1 MKKRKVVALIMTLM
15 MVLSIFGGSTS
26 AVFAEG
32 GDSSDSAGFL
42 KTVSITSA
50 SSAGSDAY
58 KLEPEFSP
66 DVHEYD
72 IIMTDS
78 KVSTYV
84 WATLADSASDGKI
97 TAKWNYYT
105 NNRAMS
111 STITSGKTTG
121 TSISNLQQIAG
132 PSGKTLTLEVTKGSE
147 TQVYKFT
154 TKLQRSLSGLTVK
167 AGGSKLIMSPAF
179 DRNTKE
185 YTVKTGKNNDSVT
198 VSTSLYSGYSAT
210 VDGKAVSGESTEVSL
225 GDSDSKVIPVKVSYG
240 SDDNSTEGEYQVT
253 VNRVDAVKA
262 TLKTD
267 PADAIVRLE
276 DSEGERVKAA
286 ADGTYSL
293 MPGDKYTY
301 TVTKTGYVGQSDEL
315 CIDKDTVK
323 EIKLEKAAE
332 NSKIDK
338 NIKAEWKNF
347 RNSDVNMGITSA
359 RTPTSAKS
367 TNLRWAKKY
376 GSGWAAA
383 PCIQIIVKG
392 KVMTIVGSKIY
403 QLDPKTGEV
412 EKEGQLVAATNW
424 GYTPMTYADG
434 MIFCPLANGT
444 IQAVNAD
451 TLESV
456 WVYKDPLGGQSLSP
470 ITYSDGYIYTG
481 FWNSETKD
489 ANYVCLSV
497 TDEDTEKTDES
508 KLATWRFTHTGGF
521 YWAGSVA
528 IGDSLVFGT
537 DDGENGYQGS
547 SKLYSVNKYTGE
559 VISDCDL
566 VGDQRSTIAYDKE
579 SGRVYGTTKAGHLFS
594 AAINEKTGKLS
605 DLKDEDYKA
614 QSTSTPVV
622 YKGKVY
628 FATGSG
634 ISTTGSSG
642 NLVVAEAD
650 TLKMDYAIG
659 LKGYPQSSLLM
670 STAYEESTGYIYLY
684 STYNMTP
691 GGVSMIKTKPD
702 NTKAE
707 GAELTEIYDADGYS
721 QYCITSLI
729 CDEEGTIYYKNDSCN
744 IFALENNEAY
754 IDSMDITGGAAKLN
768 KDFVPGTT
776 KYEAVVDAGTKSV
789 DIKIKTA
796 EGATVT
802 VNDEKMDS
810 DTAKIDLSEGK
821 AEAVF
826 KVTNGSSSR
835 TYTVNIREKSDD
847 ATLGT
852 LQVNESNAYSSFKTL
867 DPAFTP
873 DKTVYTMYNA
883 GSSRSFENLW
893 PEVNDS
899 NASLKVYAVYGIDDE
914 DVDDSETGEIE
925 ETAKT
930 GTHDRYAIYF
940 GSGMDTTAVRVEVTA
955 EDGKTVKDYYVTFT
969 KQKDATALLPVIK
982 AVGSDRIDRIASD
995 ADYDQAELDQVN
1007 IIVKDAKRQLKSA
1020 EDADDVDTIVARA
1033 KQDISRIETKA
1044 DKEKAEQDKA
1054 DRDKEKAD
1062 LEKENADQ
1070 KAEIDKLKEQQE
1082 KDKAEREAE
1091 KALQASKKA
1100 AVKEL
1105 KAEVSDL
1112 SEYRL
1117 GEQVKV
1123 MALMMKGQAL
1133 IEDAEDEAA
1142 VKAALETAKAE
1153 LTEIKTDAELTT
1165 EELQAVATTV
1175 SVKAA
1180 DYKTAKI
1187 TWKAVDNADKYQV
1200 YRSTSKNS
1208 GYSRI
1213 ATVSGKSLTD
1223 AKLKTGKTYY
1233 YKVRGYA
1240 KIKDTDVY
1248 SRYSSVKSV
1257 KTSLGKVSSI
1267 KLETGKAKVT
1277 ASWSKVNGAS
1287 GYKIYRSTK
1296 KSSGFKCVKT
1306 VKSGSTVKYV
1316 NKNLKKGQNYYYKV
1330 RAYRTVDGKKVYG
1343 AYSSVKKVRVY
1354 TTYNY

>member
-1 MKKRKVVALIMTLM
+1 MKKRKGVALIMTLM
-15 MVLSIFGGSTS
+15 MVLSLFGGSTS

-32 GDSSDSAGFL
+32 GDSGDTAGFL
-42 KTVSITSA
+42 KSASITSTMSNA
-50 SSAGSDAY
+50 SDAY

-66 DVHEYD
+66 DVHDYD

-78 KVSTYV
+78 KVSAYV
-84 WATLADSASDGKI
+84 WATLADSASEGKI
-97 TAKWNYYT
+97 TAKWNMYN
-105 NNRAMS
+105 NNRERTS
-111 STITSGKTTG
+111 GITSGKTSG
-121 TSISNLQQIAG
+121 TYLTNLQQLAG
-132 PSGKTLTLEVTKGSE
+132 PSGKTLTLEVTKGAE

-198 VSTSLYSGYSAT
+198 VNTSLYSGYSAT
-210 VDGKAVSGESTEVSL
+210 VDGKDASSDPVEVSL
-225 GDSDSKVIPVKVSYG
+225 GDSDSKVIPIKVSYG
-240 SDDNSTEGEYQVT
+240 SDDNSTAGEYQVT

-315 CIDKDTVK
+315 SIDKDTVK

-347 RNSDVNMGITSA
+347 RNSDVNMGITNA
-359 RTPTSAKS
+359 RTPTSVKS

-376 GSGWAAA
+376 GTGWAAA

-403 QLDPKTGEV
+403 QIDPETGEV

-481 FWNSETKD
+481 FWNKEDAD

-528 IGDSLVFGT
+528 IGDTLVFGT
-537 DDGENGYQGS
+537 DDGTSSYNQA

-594 AAINEKTGKLS
+594 AAIDEKTGKLS

-634 ISTTGSSG
+634 ISTSGSNG

-650 TLKMDYAIG
+650 TLKMDYVIG

-691 GGVSMIKTKPD
+691 GGVSMVKTKPD

-744 IFALENNEAY
+744 IFALENNDAY

-768 KDFVPGTT
+768 KDFVSGTT

-789 DIKIKTA
+789 DIKIKAA

-810 DTAKIDLSEGK
+810 DTAKIDLTDGK

-826 KVTNGSSSR
+826 KVTNGNSSR
-835 TYTVNIREKSDD
+835 TYTVSIREKSDD

-867 DPAFTP
+867 DPEFTP

-883 GSSRSFENLW
+883 DSSRSFENLW
-893 PEVNDS
+893 PDANDS
-899 NASLKVYAVYGIDDE
+899 NASVKVYSVYGIDDE
-914 DVDDSETGEIE
+914 DVDDSETGEIDV
-925 ETAKT
+925 TASNS
-930 GTHDRYAIYF
+930 GHDRYAIYF

-969 KQKDATALLPVIK
+969 KQKDDTALLPVIK
-982 AVGSDRIDRIASD
+982 AVGSDRIDRIVSD

-1007 IIVKDAKRQLKSA
+1007 VIVRDAKRQLKSA

-1044 DKEKAEQDKA
+1044 DKEKAEQ
-1054 DRDKEKAD
+1054 ENAD

-1070 KAEIDKLKEQQE
+1070 KAELDKLKEQQE

-1123 MALMMKGQAL
+1123 LALMMKGQAL

-1142 VKAALETAKAE
+1142 VKAALETVKAE
-1153 LTEIKTDAELTT
+1153 LAEIKTDAELTT
-1165 EELQAVATTV
+1165 EELQAAKTTV

-1187 TWKAVDNADKYQV
+1187 TWKEVDNADKYQV

-1213 ATVSGKSLTD
+1213 ATVSGKSL
-1223 AKLKTGKTYY
+1223 KNVNLKTGKTYY
-1233 YKVRGYA
+1233 YKVRAYA
-1240 KIKDTDVY
+1240 KINDTDVY
-1248 SRYSSVKSV
+1248 SKYSAVKSV
-1257 KTSLGKVSSI
+1257 KMSLGKVSSL

-1277 ASWSKVNGAS
+1277 VKWSKVKGAS

-1306 VKSGSTVKYV
+1306 LKSGSTVKYV
-1316 NKNLKKGQNYYYKV
+1316 NKNLKKGQDYYYKV
-1330 RAYRTVDGKKVYG
+1330 KAYRTVDGKKVYG

>member
-1 MKKRKVVALIMTLM
+1 MKKRKGVALIMTLM

-32 GDSSDSAGFL
+32 GDSGDTAGFL
-42 KTVSITSA
+42 KSASITSTMSNA
-50 SSAGSDAY
+50 SDAY

-66 DVHEYD
+66 DVHDYD

-78 KVSTYV
+78 KVSAYV

-97 TAKWNYYT
+97 TAKWNMYN
-105 NNRAMS
+105 NNRERTS
-111 STITSGKTTG
+111 GITSGKTSG
-121 TSISNLQQIAG
+121 TYLTNLQQMAG

-198 VSTSLYSGYSAT
+198 VSTSLYSDYSAT
-210 VDGKAVSGESTEVSL
+210 VDGKAAGSDPVEVSL
-225 GDSDSKVIPVKVSYG
+225 GDSDSKAIPIKVSYG
-240 SDDNSTEGEYQVT
+240 SDDNSTAGEYQVT

-276 DSEGERVKAA
+276 DSEGERIKAA

-347 RNSDVNMGITSA
+347 RNSDVNMGITNA
-359 RTPTSAKS
+359 RTPTSVKS

-376 GSGWAAA
+376 GTGWAAA

-434 MIFCPLANGT
+434 MIFCPLTNGT

-528 IGDSLVFGT
+528 IGNTLVFGT
-537 DDGENGYQGS
+537 DDGTSSYNQA

-559 VISDCDL
+559 VISACDL
-566 VGDQRSTIAYDKE
+566 TGDQRSTIAYDKE

-594 AAINEKTGKLS
+594 AAIDTKTGKLS

-691 GGVSMIKTKPD
+691 GGVSMVKTKPD

-744 IFALENNEAY
+744 IFALENNDAY
-754 IDSMDITGGAAKLN
+754 IDSMDITGGAVKLN

-789 DIKIKTA
+789 DIKIKAA

-802 VNDEKMDS
+802 VNDEKMNS
-810 DTAKIDLSEGK
+810 DTAKIDLTDGK

-826 KVTNGSSSR
+826 KVTNGNSSR
-835 TYTVNIREKSDD
+835 TYTVSIREKSDD

-867 DPAFTP
+867 DPEFTP

-883 GSSRSFENLW
+883 DSSRSFENLW
-893 PEVNDS
+893 PDANDS
-899 NASLKVYAVYGIDDE
+899 NASVKVYSVYGIDDE
-914 DVDDSETGEIE
+914 DVDDSETGEIDV
-925 ETAKT
+925 TASNS
-930 GTHDRYAIYF
+930 GHDRYAIYF

-969 KQKDATALLPVIK
+969 KQKDDTALLPVIK

-1007 IIVKDAKRQLKSA
+1007 VIVKDAKRQLKSA

-1044 DKEKAEQDKA
+1044 DKEKAEQ
-1054 DRDKEKAD
+1054 EKAD

-1070 KAEIDKLKEQQE
+1070 KAELDKLKEQLE

-1142 VKAALETAKAE
+1142 VKAALETVKAE
-1153 LTEIKTDAELTT
+1153 LAEIKTDAELTT
-1165 EELQAVATTV
+1165 EELQASKTTV

-1213 ATVSGKSLTD
+1213 ATVSGKSL
-1223 AKLKTGKTYY
+1223 KNVNLKTGKTYY
-1233 YKVRGYA
+1233 YKVRAYA
-1240 KIKDTDVY
+1240 KINDTDVY
-1248 SRYSSVKSV
+1248 SKYSAVKSV
-1257 KTSLGKVSSI
+1257 KMSLGKVSSL
-1267 KLETGKAKVT
+1267 KLETDKAKVT
-1277 ASWSKVNGAS
+1277 VKWSKVKGAS

-1306 VKSGSTVKYV
+1306 LKSGSTVKYV

-1330 RAYRTVDGKKVYG
+1330 KAYRAVDGKTVYG

>member
-1 MKKRKVVALIMTLM
+1 MKKRKGVALIMTLM
-15 MVLSIFGGSTS
+15 MVLSLFGGSTS

-32 GDSSDSAGFL
+32 GDSGDTAGFL
-42 KTVSITSA
+42 KSASITSTMSNA
-50 SSAGSDAY
+50 SDAY

-66 DVHEYD
+66 DVHDYD

-78 KVSTYV
+78 KVSAYV

-97 TAKWNYYT
+97 TAKWNMYN
-105 NNRAMS
+105 NNRERTS
-111 STITSGKTTG
+111 GITSGKTSG
-121 TSISNLQQIAG
+121 TYLTNLQQLAG
-132 PSGKTLTLEVTKGSE
+132 PSGKTLTLEVTKGAE

-198 VSTSLYSGYSAT
+198 VNTSLYSGYSAT
-210 VDGKAVSGESTEVSL
+210 VDGKDASSDPVEVSL
-225 GDSDSKVIPVKVSYG
+225 GDSDSKVIPIKVSYG
-240 SDDNSTEGEYQVT
+240 SDDNSTAGEYQVT

-315 CIDKDTVK
+315 SIDKDTVK

-347 RNSDVNMGITSA
+347 RNSDVNMGITNA
-359 RTPTSAKS
+359 RTPTSVKS

-376 GSGWAAA
+376 GTGWAAA

-481 FWNSETKD
+481 FWNKEDAD

-497 TDEDTEKTDES
+497 TDEDPSKTDES
-508 KLATWRFTHTGGF
+508 KLATWRFTHKGGF

-537 DDGENGYQGS
+537 DDGTTGYQGA
-547 SKLYSVNKYTGE
+547 SKLYSVNKYTGK

-579 SGRVYGTTKAGHLFS
+579 SGRVYGTTKGGHLFS
-594 AAINEKTGKLS
+594 AAIDEKTGKLS
-605 DLKDEDYKA
+605 GLKDEDYKA

-622 YKGKVY
+622 YKEKVY

-650 TLKMDYAIG
+650 TLKMDYAVG

-691 GGVSMIKTKPD
+691 GGVSMVKTKPD

-744 IFALENNEAY
+744 IFALENNDAY

-789 DIKIKTA
+789 DIKIKAA

-810 DTAKIDLSEGK
+810 DTAKIDLTDGK

-826 KVTNGSSSR
+826 KVTNGNSSR
-835 TYTVNIREKSDD
+835 TYTVSIREKSDD

-867 DPAFTP
+867 DPEFTP

-883 GSSRSFENLW
+883 DSSRSFENLW
-893 PEVNDS
+893 PDANDS
-899 NASLKVYAVYGIDDE
+899 NASVKVYSVYGIDDE
-914 DVDDSETGEIE
+914 DVDDSETGEIDV
-925 ETAKT
+925 TASNS
-930 GTHDRYAIYF
+930 GHDRYAIYF

-969 KQKDATALLPVIK
+969 KQKDDTALLPVIK

-995 ADYDQAELDQVN
+995 ADYDQEELDQVN
-1007 IIVKDAKRQLKSA
+1007 VIVRDAKRQLKSA

-1033 KQDISRIETKA
+1033 KQDIGRIETKA
-1044 DKEKAEQDKA
+1044 DKEKAEQ
-1054 DRDKEKAD
+1054 EKAD

-1070 KAEIDKLKEQQE
+1070 KAELDKLKEQQE

-1153 LTEIKTDAELTT
+1153 LAEIKTDAELTT
-1165 EELQAVATTV
+1165 EELQAAKTTV

-1208 GYSRI
+1208 GYKKISTT
-1213 ATVSGKSLTD
+1213 AKVSLTD

-1248 SRYSSVKSV
+1248 SKYSAVKSV
-1257 KTSLGKVSSI
+1257 KMSLGKVSSL
-1267 KLETGKAKVT
+1267 KLETGKARVT

-1296 KSSGFKCVKT
+1296 KSGGFKCVKT
-1306 VKSGSTVKYV
+1306 VKKGSTVKYV

-1330 RAYRTVDGKKVYG
+1330 KAYRTVDGKKVYG

>member
-1 MKKRKVVALIMTLM
+1 MRKRKVVALIMTLM

-32 GDSSDSAGFL
+32 GDNSDTAGFL
-42 KTVSITSA
+42 KSASITSTMSNA
-50 SSAGSDAY
+50 SDAY

-66 DVHEYD
+66 DVHDYD

-78 KVSTYV
+78 KVSAYV

-105 NNRAMS
+105 NNSAMS

-121 TSISNLQQIAG
+121 TYISNLQQTAG

-198 VSTSLYSGYSAT
+198 VSTSLYSDYSAT
-210 VDGKAVSGESTEVSL
+210 VDGKAAGSDPVEVSL

-240 SDDNSTEGEYQVT
+240 SDDNSTAGEYQVT
-253 VNRVDAVKA
+253 VNRVDAVKV

-276 DSEGERVKAA
+276 DSEGERIKAA

-347 RNSDVNMGITSA
+347 RNSDVNMGITNA
-359 RTPTSAKS
+359 RTPTSVKS

-376 GSGWAAA
+376 GTGWAAA

-481 FWNSETKD
+481 FWNKEDAD

-528 IGDSLVFGT
+528 IGDTLVFGT
-537 DDGENGYQGS
+537 DDGTSSYNQA

-566 VGDQRSTIAYDKE
+566 TGDQRSTIAYDKE

-594 AAINEKTGKLS
+594 AAIDEKTGKLS

-634 ISTTGSSG
+634 ISTSGSNG

-650 TLKMDYAIG
+650 TLKMDYVIG

-691 GGVSMIKTKPD
+691 GGVSMVKTKPD
-702 NTKAE
+702 NTEAE

-744 IFALENNEAY
+744 IFALENNDAY

-789 DIKIKTA
+789 DIKIKAA

-810 DTAKIDLSEGK
+810 DTAKIDLTDGK

-826 KVTNGSSSR
+826 KVTNGNSSR
-835 TYTVNIREKSDD
+835 TYTVSIREKSDD

-867 DPAFTP
+867 DPEFTP

-883 GSSRSFENLW
+883 DSSRSFENLW
-893 PEVNDS
+893 PDANDS
-899 NASLKVYAVYGIDDE
+899 NASVKVYSVYGIDDE
-914 DVDDSETGEIE
+914 DVDDSETGEIDV
-925 ETAKT
+925 TASNS
-930 GTHDRYAIYF
+930 GHDRYAIYF

-969 KQKDATALLPVIK
+969 KQKDDTALLPVIK

-1007 IIVKDAKRQLKSA
+1007 VIVKDAKRQLKSA

-1044 DKEKAEQDKA
+1044 DKEKAEQ
-1054 DRDKEKAD
+1054 EKAD

-1070 KAEIDKLKEQQE
+1070 KAELDKLKEQLE

-1123 MALMMKGQAL
+1123 LALMMKGQAL

-1142 VKAALETAKAE
+1142 VKAALETVKAE
-1153 LTEIKTDAELTT
+1153 LAEIKTDAELAT
-1165 EELQAVATTV
+1165 EELQAAKTTV

-1213 ATVSGKSLTD
+1213 ATVSGKSL
-1223 AKLKTGKTYY
+1223 KNVNLKTGKTYY
-1233 YKVRGYA
+1233 YKVRAYA
-1240 KIKDTDVY
+1240 KINDTDVCSKY
-1248 SRYSSVKSV
+1248 SAVKSV
-1257 KTSLGKVSSI
+1257 KMSLGKVSSL

-1277 ASWSKVNGAS
+1277 VKWSKVKGAS

-1306 VKSGSTVKYV
+1306 LKSGSTVKYV
-1316 NKNLKKGQNYYYKV
+1316 NKNLKKGQDYYYKV
-1330 RAYRTVDGKKVYG
+1330 KAYRTVDGKKVYG

>member
-15 MVLSIFGGSTS
+15 MVVSIFGGSTS

-32 GDSSDSAGFL
+32 GDGSDTAGFL
-42 KTVSITSA
+42 KAASITSTMNNA
-50 SSAGSDAY
+50 SDAY

-66 DVHEYD
+66 DVHDYD
-72 IIMTDS
+72 VIMTDS

-97 TAKWNYYT
+97 TAKWNMYN
-105 NNRAMS
+105 NNRERTS
-111 STITSGKTTG
+111 GITSGKTSG
-121 TSISNLQQIAG
+121 TYLTNLQQLAG
-132 PSGKTLTLEVTKGSE
+132 PSGKTLTLEVTKGAE

-167 AGGSKLIMSPAF
+167 ANGSKLIMSPAF

-185 YTVKTGKNNDSVT
+185 YTMKTGKNTDSVT
-198 VSTSLYSGYSAT
+198 VNTSLYSGYNAT
-210 VDGKAVSGESTEVSL
+210 VDGKAVSGDSTEVSL

-240 SDDNSTEGEYQVT
+240 SDDNSTAGEYQVT

-262 TLKTD
+262 TLKTE
-267 PADAIVRLE
+267 PADSIVRLE
-276 DSEGERVKAA
+276 DADGEKVKAA
-286 ADGTYSL
+286 VDGTYSL

-301 TVTKTGYVGQSDEL
+301 TVTKTGYVGQSGEL
-315 CIDKDTVK
+315 SIDKDTVK

-347 RNSDVNMGITSA
+347 RNSDVNMGITNA
-359 RTPTSAKS
+359 KTPISAKS

-376 GSGWAAA
+376 GTGWAAA

-481 FWNSETKD
+481 FWNKEDAD

-497 TDEDTEKTDES
+497 TDEDPSKTDES
-508 KLATWRFTHTGGF
+508 KLATWRFTHKGGF

-528 IGDSLVFGT
+528 IGDTLVFGT
-537 DDGENGYQGS
+537 DDGTSSYNQA

-566 VGDQRSTIAYDKE
+566 TGDQRSTIAYDRE

-594 AAINEKTGKLS
+594 AAIDTKTGKLS

-634 ISTTGSSG
+634 ISTSGSNG

-650 TLKMDYAIG
+650 TLKMDYVIG
-659 LKGYPQSSLLM
+659 LRGYPQSSLLM

-691 GGVSMIKTKPD
+691 GGVSMVKTKPD

-744 IFALENNEAY
+744 IFALENNDAY

-789 DIKIKTA
+789 DIKIKAA

-810 DTAKIDLSEGK
+810 DTAKIDLTDGK

-835 TYTVNIREKSDD
+835 TYTVSIREKSDD

-867 DPAFTP
+867 DPEFTP

-883 GSSRSFENLW
+883 DSSRSFENLW
-893 PEVNDS
+893 PDANDS
-899 NASLKVYAVYGIDDE
+899 NASVKVYSVYGIDDE
-914 DVDDSETGEIE
+914 DVDDSETGEIDV
-925 ETAKT
+925 TASNS
-930 GTHDRYAIYF
+930 GHDRYAIYF

-969 KQKDATALLPVIK
+969 KQKDDTALLPVIK

-1007 IIVKDAKRQLKSA
+1007 VIVKDAKRQLKSA

-1033 KQDISRIETKA
+1033 KQDIGRIETKA
-1044 DKEKAEQDKA
+1044 DKEKAEQ
-1054 DRDKEKAD
+1054 EKAD

-1070 KAEIDKLKEQQE
+1070 KAELDKLKEQQE

-1153 LTEIKTDAELTT
+1153 LAEIKTDAELTT
-1165 EELQAVATTV
+1165 EELQAAKTTV

-1208 GYSRI
+1208 GYKKISTT
-1213 ATVSGKSLTD
+1213 AKVSLTD

-1233 YKVRGYA
+1233 YKVRAYA
-1240 KIKDTDVY
+1240 KINDTDVY
-1248 SRYSSVKSV
+1248 SKYSAVKSV
-1257 KTSLGKVSSI
+1257 KMSLGKVSSL

-1277 ASWSKVNGAS
+1277 VKWSKVKGAS

-1306 VKSGSTVKYV
+1306 LKSGSTVKYV
-1316 NKNLKKGQNYYYKV
+1316 NKNLKKGQDYYYKV
-1330 RAYRTVDGKKVYG
+1330 KAYRTVDGKKVYG

>member
-1 MKKRKVVALIMTLM
+1 MKKRKGVALIMTLM

-32 GDSSDSAGFL
+32 GDSGDTAGFL
-42 KTVSITSA
+42 KSASITSTMSNA
-50 SSAGSDAY
+50 SDAY

-66 DVHEYD
+66 DVHDYD

-78 KVSTYV
+78 KVSAYV

-97 TAKWNYYT
+97 TAKWNMYN
-105 NNRAMS
+105 NNRERTS
-111 STITSGKTTG
+111 GITSGKTSG
-121 TSISNLQQIAG
+121 TYLTNLQQMAG

-198 VSTSLYSGYSAT
+198 VSTSLYSDYSAT
-210 VDGKAVSGESTEVSL
+210 VDGKAAGSDPVEVSL
-225 GDSDSKVIPVKVSYG
+225 GDSDSKAIPIKVSYG
-240 SDDNSTEGEYQVT
+240 SDDNSTAGEYQVT

-276 DSEGERVKAA
+276 DSEGERIKAA

-347 RNSDVNMGITSA
+347 RNSDVNMGITNA
-359 RTPTSAKS
+359 KTPTSVKS

-376 GSGWAAA
+376 GTGWAAA

-528 IGDSLVFGT
+528 IGDTLVFGT
-537 DDGENGYQGS
+537 DDGTSSYNQA

-594 AAINEKTGKLS
+594 AAIDTKTGKLS

-634 ISTTGSSG
+634 ISTSGSNG

-650 TLKMDYAIG
+650 TLKMDYVIG

-691 GGVSMIKTKPD
+691 GGVSMVKTKPD

-744 IFALENNEAY
+744 IFALENNDAY
-754 IDSMDITGGAAKLN
+754 IDSMDITGGAVKLN

-789 DIKIKTA
+789 DIKIKAA

-810 DTAKIDLSEGK
+810 DTAKIDLTDGK

-826 KVTNGSSSR
+826 KVTNGNSSR
-835 TYTVNIREKSDD
+835 TYTVSIREKSDD

-867 DPAFTP
+867 DPEFTP

-883 GSSRSFENLW
+883 DSSRSFENLW
-893 PEVNDS
+893 PDANDS
-899 NASLKVYAVYGIDDE
+899 NASVKVYSVYGIDDE
-914 DVDDSETGEIE
+914 DVDDSETGEIDV
-925 ETAKT
+925 TASNS
-930 GTHDRYAIYF
+930 GHDRYAIYF

-969 KQKDATALLPVIK
+969 KQKDDTALLPVIK

-1007 IIVKDAKRQLKSA
+1007 VIVKDAKRQLKSA

-1044 DKEKAEQDKA
+1044 DKEKAEQ
-1054 DRDKEKAD
+1054 EKAD

-1070 KAEIDKLKEQQE
+1070 KAELDKLKEQLE

-1142 VKAALETAKAE
+1142 VKAALETVKAE
-1153 LTEIKTDAELTT
+1153 LAEIKTDAELTT
-1165 EELQAVATTV
+1165 EELQAAKTTV

-1213 ATVSGKSLTD
+1213 ATVSGKSL
-1223 AKLKTGKTYY
+1223 KNVNLKTGKTYY
-1233 YKVRGYA
+1233 YKVRAYA
-1240 KIKDTDVY
+1240 KINDTDVY
-1248 SRYSSVKSV
+1248 SKYSAVKSV
-1257 KTSLGKVSSI
+1257 KMSLGKVSSL

-1277 ASWSKVNGAS
+1277 VKWSKVKGAS

-1306 VKSGSTVKYV
+1306 LKSGSTVKYV
-1316 NKNLKKGQNYYYKV
+1316 NKNLKKGRNYYYKV
-1330 RAYRTVDGKKVYG
+1330 KAYRAVDGKNVYG

>member
-1 MKKRKVVALIMTLM
+1 MRKRKVVAMIMTLM

-32 GDSSDSAGFL
+32 GDSSDTAGFL
-42 KTVSITSA
+42 KAASITSTMNNA
-50 SSAGSDAY
+50 TDAY

-66 DVHEYD
+66 DVHDYD
-72 IIMTDS
+72 VIMTDS
-78 KVSTYV
+78 KVSTYI

-97 TAKWNYYT
+97 TAKWNMYN
-105 NNRAMS
+105 NNRERTS
-111 STITSGKTTG
+111 GITSGKTSG
-121 TSISNLQQIAG
+121 TYLTNLQQMAG

-198 VSTSLYSGYSAT
+198 VSTSLYSDYSAT
-210 VDGKAVSGESTEVSL
+210 VDGKAAGSDPVEVSL
-225 GDSDSKVIPVKVSYG
+225 GDSDSKAIPIKVSYG
-240 SDDNSTEGEYQVT
+240 SDDNSTAGEYQVT

-276 DSEGERVKAA
+276 DSEGERIKAA

-347 RNSDVNMGITSA
+347 RNSDVNMGITNA
-359 RTPTSAKS
+359 KTPTSVKS

-376 GSGWAAA
+376 GTGWAAA

-481 FWNSETKD
+481 FWNKEDAD

-497 TDEDTEKTDES
+497 TDEDPSKTDES
-508 KLATWRFTHTGGF
+508 KLATWRFTHKGGF

-528 IGDSLVFGT
+528 IGDTLVFGT
-537 DDGENGYQGS
+537 DDGTSSYNQA

-594 AAINEKTGKLS
+594 AAIDTKTGKLS

-634 ISTTGSSG
+634 ISTSGSNG

-650 TLKMDYAIG
+650 TLKMDYVIG

-691 GGVSMIKTKPD
+691 GGVSMVKTKPD

-744 IFALENNEAY
+744 IFALENNDAY
-754 IDSMDITGGAAKLN
+754 IDSMDITGGAVKLN

-789 DIKIKTA
+789 DIKIKAA

-810 DTAKIDLSEGK
+810 DTAKIDLTDGK

-826 KVTNGSSSR
+826 KVTNGNSSR
-835 TYTVNIREKSDD
+835 TYTVSIREKSDD

-867 DPAFTP
+867 DPEFTP

-883 GSSRSFENLW
+883 DSSRSFENLW
-893 PEVNDS
+893 PDANDS
-899 NASLKVYAVYGIDDE
+899 NASVKVYSVYGIDDE
-914 DVDDSETGEIE
+914 DVDDSETGEIDV
-925 ETAKT
+925 TASNS
-930 GTHDRYAIYF
+930 GHDRYAIYF

-969 KQKDATALLPVIK
+969 KQKDATAVLPAIK

-995 ADYDQAELDQVN
+995 ADYDQEELDQVN
-1007 IIVKDAKRQLKSA
+1007 VIVRDAKRQLKSA
-1020 EDADDVDTIVARA
+1020 EDAADVDTIVARA

-1044 DKEKAEQDKA
+1044 DKEKAEQ
-1054 DRDKEKAD
+1054 EKAD

-1070 KAEIDKLKEQQE
+1070 KAELDKLKEQLE

-1153 LTEIKTDAELTT
+1153 LAEIKTDAELTT
-1165 EELQAVATTV
+1165 AELKAASTTA

-1248 SRYSSVKSV
+1248 SKYSAVKSV
-1257 KTSLGKVSSI
+1257 KTSLGKVSSL
-1267 KLETGKAKVT
+1267 KLETGKAKATVK
-1277 ASWSKVNGAS
+1277 WSKVKGAS

-1306 VKSGSTVKYV
+1306 VKSGTTVKYV
-1316 NKNLKKGQNYYYKV
+1316 NKNLKKGQDYYYKV
-1330 RAYRTVDGKKVYG
+1330 RAYRTVDGKNVYG

-1354 TTYNY
+1354 TIYNY

>member
-1 MKKRKVVALIMTLM
+1 MKKRKGVALIMTLM
-15 MVLSIFGGSTS
+15 MVLSLFGGSTS

-32 GDSSDSAGFL
+32 GDSGDTAGFL
-42 KTVSITSA
+42 KSASITSTMSNA
-50 SSAGSDAY
+50 SDAY

-66 DVHEYD
+66 DVHDYD

-78 KVSTYV
+78 KVSAYV
-84 WATLADSASDGKI
+84 WATLADSASEGKI
-97 TAKWNYYT
+97 TAKWNMYN
-105 NNRAMS
+105 NNRERTS
-111 STITSGKTTG
+111 GITSGKTSG
-121 TSISNLQQIAG
+121 TYLTNLQQLAG
-132 PSGKTLTLEVTKGSE
+132 PSGKTLTLEVTKGAE

-198 VSTSLYSGYSAT
+198 VNTSLYSGYSAT
-210 VDGKAVSGESTEVSL
+210 VDGKDASSDPVEVSL
-225 GDSDSKVIPVKVSYG
+225 GDSDSKVIPIKVSYG
-240 SDDNSTEGEYQVT
+240 SDDNSTAGEYQVT

-315 CIDKDTVK
+315 SIDKDTVK

-347 RNSDVNMGITSA
+347 RNSDVNMGITNA
-359 RTPTSAKS
+359 RTPTSVKS

-376 GSGWAAA
+376 GTGWAAA

-403 QLDPKTGEV
+403 QIDPETGEV

-481 FWNSETKD
+481 FWNKEDAD

-528 IGDSLVFGT
+528 IGDTLVFGT
-537 DDGENGYQGS
+537 DDGTSSYNQA

-594 AAINEKTGKLS
+594 AAIDEKTGKLS

-634 ISTTGSSG
+634 ISTSGSNG

-650 TLKMDYAIG
+650 TLKMDYVIG

-691 GGVSMIKTKPD
+691 GGVSMVKTKPD

-744 IFALENNEAY
+744 IFALENNDAY

-768 KDFVPGTT
+768 KDFVSGTT

-789 DIKIKTA
+789 DIKIKAA

-810 DTAKIDLSEGK
+810 DTAKIDLTDGK

-826 KVTNGSSSR
+826 KVTNGNSSR
-835 TYTVNIREKSDD
+835 TYTVSIREKSDD

-867 DPAFTP
+867 DPEFTP

-883 GSSRSFENLW
+883 DSSRSFENLW
-893 PEVNDS
+893 PDANDS
-899 NASLKVYAVYGIDDE
+899 NASVKVYSVYGIDDE
-914 DVDDSETGEIE
+914 DVDDSETGEIDV
-925 ETAKT
+925 TASNS
-930 GTHDRYAIYF
+930 GHDRYAIYF

-969 KQKDATALLPVIK
+969 KQKDDTALLPVIK
-982 AVGSDRIDRIASD
+982 AVGSDRIDRIVSD

-1007 IIVKDAKRQLKSA
+1007 VIVKDAKRQLKSA

-1044 DKEKAEQDKA
+1044 DKEKAEQ
-1054 DRDKEKAD
+1054 ENAD

-1070 KAEIDKLKEQQE
+1070 KAELDKLKEQQE

-1123 MALMMKGQAL
+1123 LALMMKGQAL

-1142 VKAALETAKAE
+1142 VKAALETVKAE
-1153 LTEIKTDAELTT
+1153 LAEIKTDAELTT
-1165 EELQAVATTV
+1165 EELQAAKTTV

-1187 TWKAVDNADKYQV
+1187 TWKEVDNADKYQV

-1213 ATVSGKSLTD
+1213 ATVSGKSL
-1223 AKLKTGKTYY
+1223 KNVNLKTGKTYY
-1233 YKVRGYA
+1233 YKVRAYA
-1240 KIKDTDVY
+1240 KINDTDVY
-1248 SRYSSVKSV
+1248 SKYSAVKSV
-1257 KTSLGKVSSI
+1257 KMSLGKVSSL

-1277 ASWSKVNGAS
+1277 VKWSKVKGAS

-1306 VKSGSTVKYV
+1306 LKSGSTVKYV
-1316 NKNLKKGQNYYYKV
+1316 NKNLKKGQDYYYKV
-1330 RAYRTVDGKKVYG
+1330 KAYRTVDGKKVYG

>member
-1 MKKRKVVALIMTLM
+1 MKKRKGVALIMTLM

-32 GDSSDSAGFL
+32 GDSGDTAGFL
-42 KTVSITSA
+42 KSASITSTMSNA
-50 SSAGSDAY
+50 SDAY

-66 DVHEYD
+66 DVHDYD

-78 KVSTYV
+78 KVSAYV

-97 TAKWNYYT
+97 TAKWNMYN
-105 NNRAMS
+105 NNRERTS
-111 STITSGKTTG
+111 GITSGKTSG
-121 TSISNLQQIAG
+121 TYLTNLQQMAG

-198 VSTSLYSGYSAT
+198 VSTSLYSDYSAT
-210 VDGKAVSGESTEVSL
+210 VDGKAAGSDPVEVSL
-225 GDSDSKVIPVKVSYG
+225 GDSDSKAIPIKVSYG
-240 SDDNSTEGEYQVT
+240 SDDNSTAGEYQVT

-276 DSEGERVKAA
+276 DSEGERIKAA

-347 RNSDVNMGITSA
+347 RNSDVNMGITNA
-359 RTPTSAKS
+359 KTPTSVKS

-376 GSGWAAA
+376 GTGWAAA

-434 MIFCPLANGT
+434 MIFCPLTNGT

-528 IGDSLVFGT
+528 IGNTLVFGT
-537 DDGENGYQGS
+537 DDGTSSYNQA

-559 VISDCDL
+559 VISACDL
-566 VGDQRSTIAYDKE
+566 TGDQRSTIAYDKE

-594 AAINEKTGKLS
+594 AAIDTKTGKLS

-691 GGVSMIKTKPD
+691 GGVSMVKTKPD

-744 IFALENNEAY
+744 IFALENNDAY
-754 IDSMDITGGAAKLN
+754 IDSMDITGGAVKLN

-789 DIKIKTA
+789 DIKIKAA

-802 VNDEKMDS
+802 VNDEKMNS
-810 DTAKIDLSEGK
+810 DTAKIDLTDGK

-826 KVTNGSSSR
+826 KVTNGNSSR
-835 TYTVNIREKSDD
+835 TYTVSIREKSDD

-867 DPAFTP
+867 DPEFTP

-883 GSSRSFENLW
+883 DSSRSFENLW
-893 PEVNDS
+893 PDANDS
-899 NASLKVYAVYGIDDE
+899 NASVKVYSVYGIDDE
-914 DVDDSETGEIE
+914 DVDDSETGEIDV
-925 ETAKT
+925 TASNS
-930 GTHDRYAIYF
+930 GHDRYAIYF

-969 KQKDATALLPVIK
+969 KQKDDTALLPVIK

-1007 IIVKDAKRQLKSA
+1007 VIVKDAKRQLKSA

-1044 DKEKAEQDKA
+1044 DKEKAEQ
-1054 DRDKEKAD
+1054 EKAD

-1070 KAEIDKLKEQQE
+1070 KAELDKLKEQLE

-1142 VKAALETAKAE
+1142 VKAALETVKAE
-1153 LTEIKTDAELTT
+1153 LAEIKTDAELTT
-1165 EELQAVATTV
+1165 EELQASKTTV

-1213 ATVSGKSLTD
+1213 ATVSGKSL
-1223 AKLKTGKTYY
+1223 KNVNLKTGKTYY
-1233 YKVRGYA
+1233 YKVRAYA
-1240 KIKDTDVY
+1240 KINDTDVY
-1248 SRYSSVKSV
+1248 SKYSAVKSV
-1257 KTSLGKVSSI
+1257 KMSLGKVSSL

-1277 ASWSKVNGAS
+1277 VKWSKVKGAS

-1306 VKSGSTVKYV
+1306 LKSGSTVKYV

-1330 RAYRTVDGKKVYG
+1330 KAYRAVDGKTVYG

>member
-1 MKKRKVVALIMTLM
+1 MRKRKVVALIMTLM

-32 GDSSDSAGFL
+32 GNGSDTAGFL
-42 KTVSITSA
+42 KSASITSSMSNA
-50 SSAGSDAY
+50 SDAY
-58 KLEPEFSP
+58 QLVPEFSP
-66 DVHEYD
+66 DVHDYD

-78 KVSTYV
+78 KVSAYV

-97 TAKWNYYT
+97 TAKWNMYN
-105 NNRAMS
+105 NNREMTSA
-111 STITSGKTTG
+111 ITSGKTSG
-121 TSISNLQQIAG
+121 SYLMNLQQMAG
-132 PSGKTLTLEVTKGSE
+132 PSGKTLTLEVTKGIE

-154 TKLQRSLSGLTVK
+154 TKLQRSLSGMTVK
-167 AGGSKLIMSPAF
+167 AGGSKLIMSPSF

-185 YTVKTGKNNDSVT
+185 YTVKTGKNIDSVT
-198 VSTSLYSGYSAT
+198 VNTSLYSDYNAT
-210 VDGKAVSGESTEVSL
+210 VDGRDAGSGSVEVSL

-240 SDDNSTEGEYQVT
+240 SDDNSTAGEYQVT

-262 TLKTD
+262 TLKTE
-267 PADAIVRLE
+267 PADSIVRVE
-276 DSEGERVKAA
+276 DADGEKVKAA
-286 ADGTYSL
+286 DDGSYSL

-301 TVTKTGYVGQSDEL
+301 TVTKTGYVGQSGEL
-315 CIDKDTVK
+315 SIDKDTVK

-347 RNSDVNMGITSA
+347 RNSDVNMGITNA
-359 RTPTSAKS
+359 RTPISAKS

-392 KVMTIVGSKIY
+392 KVITIVGSKIY
-403 QLDPKTGEV
+403 QLDPKTGDI

-451 TLESV
+451 TLESL

-508 KLATWRFTHTGGF
+508 KLATWKFTHTGGF

-528 IGDSLVFGT
+528 IGNSLVFGT
-537 DDGENGYQGS
+537 DDGESGYQGA

-566 VGDQRSTIAYDKE
+566 TGDQRSTIAYDKE

-594 AAINEKTGKLS
+594 AAIDAGTGKLS
-605 DLKDEDYKA
+605 ELKDEDYKA

-650 TLKMDYAIG
+650 TLKMDYAVG
-659 LKGYPQSSLLM
+659 LKGYPQSSVLL
-670 STAYEESTGYIYLY
+670 STAYEESTGYIYIY

-691 GGVSMIKTKPD
+691 GGVSMVKTKPD

-707 GAELTEIYDADGYS
+707 GAELTEIYDADGYA

-729 CDEEGTIYYKNDSCN
+729 CGEDGTIYYKNDSAN

-754 IDSMDITGGAAKLN
+754 LDSMEITGGNAELN
-768 KDFVPGTT
+768 KDFASGTT
-776 KYEAVVDAGTKSV
+776 EYEAVVDAGTKSV
-789 DIKIKTA
+789 DIKIKAA

-802 VNDEKMDS
+802 VNDEKMAS
-810 DTAKIDLSEGK
+810 DTAEIDLKDGK

-826 KVTNGSSSR
+826 KVTNGNSSR

-847 ATLGT
+847 ATLGV
-852 LQVNESNAYSSFKTL
+852 LCVNEYNGYADFLSL
-867 DPAFTP
+867 DPEFTP
-873 DKTVYTMYNA
+873 DKTTYTLYNA
-883 GSSRSFENLW
+883 ASDFGFENLW
-893 PEVNDS
+893 PEANDK
-899 NASLKVYAVYGIDDE
+899 NASVRVYAVYGIDDE

-925 ETAKT
+925 VTSSSS
-930 GTHDRYAIYF
+930 GHDRYAIYF
-940 GSGMDTTAVRVEVTA
+940 GTDMDTTAVRVEVTA

-969 KQKDATALLPVIK
+969 KQQDAANLLPVIK

-1007 IIVKDAKRQLKSA
+1007 VIVRDAKRQLKSA

-1033 KQDISRIETKA
+1033 RQDISKIETKA
-1044 DKEKAEQDKA
+1044 DKAKAEQEKT
-1054 DRDKEKAD
+1054 DRDTEKAQQAA
-1062 LEKENADQ
+1062 KE
-1070 KAEIDKLKEQQE
+1070 
-1082 KDKAEREAE
+1082 
-1091 KALQASKKA
+1091 ALQASKKA

-1105 KAEVSDL
+1105 KDEVSDL

-1123 MALMMKGQAL
+1123 LAQILKGQAL
-1133 IEDAEDEAA
+1133 IEDAEDEDA
-1142 VKAALETAKAE
+1142 VKAALETSKAE
-1153 LTEIKTDAELTT
+1153 LAEIRTDAELTT
-1165 EELQAVATTV
+1165 EELKASSTTV
-1175 SVKAA
+1175 TVKAA

-1187 TWKAVDNADKYQV
+1187 TWKSVKNADKYQV
-1200 YRSTSKNS
+1200 YRSTSKSS

-1213 ATVSGKSLTD
+1213 ATTAGTSLKNTG
-1223 AKLKTGKTYY
+1223 LKTGKTYY
-1233 YKVRGYA
+1233 YKVRAYA
-1240 KIKDTDVY
+1240 KIKDSDVY
-1248 SRYSSVKSV
+1248 SKYSSVKSV
-1257 KTSLGKVSSI
+1257 KTSLGKTGSLRL
-1267 KLETGKAKVT
+1267 KTGKAKVT
-1277 ASWSKVNGAS
+1277 VKWGKVSGAS

-1296 KSSGFKCVKT
+1296 KSGGFKCVKT

-1330 RAYRTVDGKKVYG
+1330 RAYRTVDGNKVYG

-1354 TTYNY
+1354 TIYNY

>member
-1 MKKRKVVALIMTLM
+1 M
-15 MVLSIFGGSTS
+15 
-26 AVFAEG
+26 
-32 GDSSDSAGFL
+32 
-42 KTVSITSA
+42 
-50 SSAGSDAY
+50 
-58 KLEPEFSP
+58 
-66 DVHEYD
+66 
-72 IIMTDS
+72 
-78 KVSTYV
+78 
-84 WATLADSASDGKI
+84 
-97 TAKWNYYT
+97 
-105 NNRAMS
+105 
-111 STITSGKTTG
+111 
-121 TSISNLQQIAG
+121 AG

-198 VSTSLYSGYSAT
+198 VSTSLYSDYSAT
-210 VDGKAVSGESTEVSL
+210 VDGKAAGSDPVEVSL
-225 GDSDSKVIPVKVSYG
+225 GDSDSKAIPIKVSYG
-240 SDDNSTEGEYQVT
+240 SDDNSTAGEYQVT

-276 DSEGERVKAA
+276 DSEGERIKAA

-347 RNSDVNMGITSA
+347 RNSDVNMGITNA
-359 RTPTSAKS
+359 KTPTSVKS

-376 GSGWAAA
+376 GTGWAAA

-434 MIFCPLANGT
+434 MIFCPLTNGT

-528 IGDSLVFGT
+528 IGNTLVFGT
-537 DDGENGYQGS
+537 DDGTSSYNQA

-559 VISDCDL
+559 VISACDL
-566 VGDQRSTIAYDKE
+566 TGDQRSTIAYDKE

-594 AAINEKTGKLS
+594 AAIDTKTGKLS

-691 GGVSMIKTKPD
+691 GGVSMVKTKPD

-744 IFALENNEAY
+744 IFALENNDAY
-754 IDSMDITGGAAKLN
+754 IDSMDITGGAVKLN

-789 DIKIKTA
+789 DIKIKAA

-802 VNDEKMDS
+802 VNDEKMNS
-810 DTAKIDLSEGK
+810 DTAKIDLTDGK

-826 KVTNGSSSR
+826 KVTNGNSSR
-835 TYTVNIREKSDD
+835 TYTVSIREKSDD

-867 DPAFTP
+867 DPEFTP

-883 GSSRSFENLW
+883 DSSRSFENLW
-893 PEVNDS
+893 PDANDS
-899 NASLKVYAVYGIDDE
+899 NASVKVYSVYGIDDE
-914 DVDDSETGEIE
+914 DVDDSETGEIDV
-925 ETAKT
+925 TASNS
-930 GTHDRYAIYF
+930 GHDRYAIYF

-969 KQKDATALLPVIK
+969 KQKDDTALLPVIK

-1007 IIVKDAKRQLKSA
+1007 VIVKDAKRQLKSA

-1044 DKEKAEQDKA
+1044 DKEKAEQ
-1054 DRDKEKAD
+1054 EKAD

-1070 KAEIDKLKEQQE
+1070 KAELDKLKEQLE

-1142 VKAALETAKAE
+1142 VKAALETVKAE
-1153 LTEIKTDAELTT
+1153 LAEIKTDAELTT
-1165 EELQAVATTV
+1165 EELQASKTTV

-1213 ATVSGKSLTD
+1213 ATVSGKSL
-1223 AKLKTGKTYY
+1223 KNVNLKTGKTYY
-1233 YKVRGYA
+1233 YKVRAYA
-1240 KIKDTDVY
+1240 KINDTDVY
-1248 SRYSSVKSV
+1248 SKYSAVKSV
-1257 KTSLGKVSSI
+1257 KMSLGKVSSL

-1277 ASWSKVNGAS
+1277 VKWSKVKGAS

-1306 VKSGSTVKYV
+1306 LKSGSTVKYV

-1330 RAYRTVDGKKVYG
+1330 KAYRAVDGKTVYG

>member
-1 MKKRKVVALIMTLM
+1 MKKRKGVALIMTLM
-15 MVLSIFGGSTS
+15 MVLSLFGGSTS

-32 GDSSDSAGFL
+32 GDSGDTAGFL
-42 KTVSITSA
+42 KSASITSTMSNA
-50 SSAGSDAY
+50 SDAY

-66 DVHEYD
+66 DVHDYD

-78 KVSTYV
+78 KVSAYV

-97 TAKWNYYT
+97 TAKWNMYN
-105 NNRAMS
+105 NNRERTS
-111 STITSGKTTG
+111 GITSGKTSG
-121 TSISNLQQIAG
+121 TYLTNLQQLAG
-132 PSGKTLTLEVTKGSE
+132 PSGKTLTLEVTKGAE

-210 VDGKAVSGESTEVSL
+210 VDGKDASSDPVEVSL

-240 SDDNSTEGEYQVT
+240 SDDNSTAGEYQVT

-315 CIDKDTVK
+315 SIDKDTVK

-347 RNSDVNMGITSA
+347 RNSDVNMGITNA
-359 RTPTSAKS
+359 RTPTSVKS

-376 GSGWAAA
+376 GTGWAAA

-481 FWNSETKD
+481 FWNKEDAD

-497 TDEDTEKTDES
+497 TDEDPSKTDES
-508 KLATWRFTHTGGF
+508 KLATWRFTHKGGF

-537 DDGENGYQGS
+537 DDGTTGYQGA
-547 SKLYSVNKYTGE
+547 SKLYSVNKYTGK

-579 SGRVYGTTKAGHLFS
+579 SGRVYGTTKGGHLFS
-594 AAINEKTGKLS
+594 AAIDEKTGKLS
-605 DLKDEDYKA
+605 GLKDEDYKA

-650 TLKMDYAIG
+650 TLKMDYAVG
-659 LKGYPQSSLLM
+659 LKGYPQSSVLL

-691 GGVSMIKTKPD
+691 GGVSMVKTKPD
-702 NTKAE
+702 NTRAE

-729 CDEEGTIYYKNDSCN
+729 CGEDGTIYYKNDSCN
-744 IFALENNEAY
+744 IFALENNDAY
-754 IDSMDITGGAAKLN
+754 IESMDITGGAAKLN

-789 DIKIKTA
+789 DIKIKAA

-810 DTAKIDLSEGK
+810 DTAKIDLTDGK

-826 KVTNGSSSR
+826 KVTNGNSSR
-835 TYTVNIREKSDD
+835 PYTVSIREKSDD

-867 DPAFTP
+867 DPEFTP

-883 GSSRSFENLW
+883 DSSRSFENLW
-893 PEVNDS
+893 PDANDS
-899 NASLKVYAVYGIDDE
+899 NASVKVYSVYGIDDE
-914 DVDDSETGEIE
+914 DVDDSETGEIDV
-925 ETAKT
+925 TASNS
-930 GTHDRYAIYF
+930 GHDRYAIYF

-969 KQKDATALLPVIK
+969 KQKDDTALLPVIK

-995 ADYDQAELDQVN
+995 ADYDQEELDQVN
-1007 IIVKDAKRQLKSA
+1007 VIVRDAKRQLKSA
-1020 EDADDVDTIVARA
+1020 EDAEDVDTIVARA

-1044 DKEKAEQDKA
+1044 DKEKAEQ
-1054 DRDKEKAD
+1054 EKAD

-1070 KAEIDKLKEQQE
+1070 KAELDKLKEQQE

-1123 MALMMKGQAL
+1123 LALMMKGQAL

-1153 LTEIKTDAELTT
+1153 LAEIKTDAELAT
-1165 EELQAVATTV
+1165 EELQAAKTTV

-1213 ATVSGKSLTD
+1213 ATVSGKSL
-1223 AKLKTGKTYY
+1223 KNVNLKTGKTYY
-1233 YKVRGYA
+1233 YKVRAYA
-1240 KIKDTDVY
+1240 KINDTDVCSKY
-1248 SRYSSVKSV
+1248 SAVKSV
-1257 KTSLGKVSSI
+1257 KMSLGKVSSL

-1277 ASWSKVNGAS
+1277 VKWSKVKGAS

-1306 VKSGSTVKYV
+1306 LKSGSTVKYV
-1316 NKNLKKGQNYYYKV
+1316 NKNLKKGQDYYYKV
-1330 RAYRTVDGKKVYG
+1330 KAYRTVDGKKVYG

>member
-1 MKKRKVVALIMTLM
+1 MRKRKVVALIMTLM

-32 GDSSDSAGFL
+32 GDSNDTAGFL
-42 KTVSITSA
+42 KSANITSSMSNA
-50 SSAGSDAY
+50 SDAY

-66 DVHEYD
+66 DVHDYD

-78 KVSTYV
+78 QVTAYV

-97 TAKWNYYT
+97 TAKWNMYS
-105 NNRAMS
+105 NNRERTS
-111 STITSGKTTG
+111 VITSGKTSG
-121 TSISNLQQIAG
+121 TYLTYLQQAAG

-154 TKLQRSLSGLTVK
+154 TKLQRSLSGMTVK
-167 AGGSKLIMSPAF
+167 AGGSKQIMSPSF

-198 VSTSLYSGYSAT
+198 ISTSLYSGYKAT
-210 VDGKAVSGESTEVSL
+210 VDGKDASSDPVEVSL

-240 SDDNSTEGEYQVT
+240 SSDNSTAGEYQVT

-262 TLKTD
+262 TLKTE

-276 DSEGERVKAA
+276 DADGEEVKAND
-286 ADGTYSL
+286 DGTYSVL
-293 MPGDKYTY
+293 PGDKYTY

-315 CIDKDTVK
+315 SIDKDTVK

-347 RNSDVNMGITSA
+347 RNSDVNMGITNA
-359 RTPTSAKS
+359 KTPTSTQS

-376 GSGWAAA
+376 GSGWASA

-392 KVMTIVGSKIY
+392 KVMTIVGNKIC
-403 QLDPKTGEV
+403 QLDPKTGEI

-434 MIFCPLANGT
+434 MIFCPLTGGV

-456 WVYKDPLGGQSLSP
+456 WVYRDPLGGQSLSP

-481 FWNSETKD
+481 FWNKEDAD

-497 TDEDTEKTDES
+497 TDEDPSKTDES
-508 KLATWRFTHTGGF
+508 KLATWRFTHKGGF

-537 DDGENGYQGS
+537 DDGTTGYQGA
-547 SKLYSVNKYTGE
+547 SKLYSVNKYTGK

-566 VGDQRSTIAYDKE
+566 TGDQRSTIAYDKE

-594 AAINEKTGKLS
+594 AAIDAKTGKLS

-634 ISTTGSSG
+634 ISTTGSNG

-650 TLKMDYAIG
+650 TLKMDYAVG
-659 LKGYPQSSLLM
+659 LKGYPQSSVLL

-691 GGVSMIKTKPD
+691 GGVSMVKTKPD

-729 CDEEGTIYYKNDSCN
+729 CGEDGTIYYKNDSCN
-744 IFALENNEAY
+744 IFALENNSAY
-754 IDSMDITGGAAKLN
+754 LDSMEITGGNATLN
-768 KDFVPGTT
+768 KEFKPGTV
-776 KYEAVVDAGTKSV
+776 KYESVVDSGTKSV
-789 DIKIKTA
+789 DLKIKAA
-796 EGATVT
+796 EGSTVT
-802 VNDEKMDS
+802 LNDEKMAS
-810 DTAKIDLSEGK
+810 DTAEIELKDGK
-821 AEAVF
+821 AEAVI
-826 KVTNGSSSR
+826 KVTNGDHSR

-847 ATLGT
+847 ATLGV
-852 LQVNESNAYSSFKTL
+852 LRVNEYNGYDDFLTL
-867 DPAFTP
+867 DPEFTS
-873 DKTVYTMYNA
+873 DKTTYTLYNA
-883 GSSRSFENLW
+883 ASDFGFENLW
-893 PEVNDS
+893 PETNDK
-899 NASLKVYAVYGIDDE
+899 NASIKVYAVYGIDDE
-914 DVDDSETGEIE
+914 DIDDSETGEIKV
-925 ETAKT
+925 TSSSS
-930 GTHDRYAIYF
+930 GHDRYAIYF
-940 GSGMDTTAVRVEVTA
+940 GSGEDTTAVRVEVTA
-955 EDGKTVKDYYVTFT
+955 ENGKTKKNYYVTYT
-969 KQKDATALLPVIK
+969 KQKDATNLLPVIK
-982 AVGSDRIDRIASD
+982 VVGNDQIDRIASD
-995 ADYDQAELDQVN
+995 EDYDQAELDQVN
-1007 IIVKDAKRQLKSA
+1007 VIVKDAKRQLKSA
-1020 EDADDVDTIVARA
+1020 EDTDDVDTIVARA
-1033 KQDISRIETKA
+1033 KQDISKIETKA
-1044 DKEKAEQDKA
+1044 DKAKAEQEKT
-1054 DRDKEKAD
+1054 DRDTEKAQQAA
-1062 LEKENADQ
+1062 KE
-1070 KAEIDKLKEQQE
+1070 
-1082 KDKAEREAE
+1082 
-1091 KALQASKKA
+1091 ALQASKKA

-1105 KAEVSDL
+1105 KAEVPDL

-1123 MALMMKGQAL
+1123 LAQMLKGQAL
-1133 IEDAEDEAA
+1133 IEDAEDETA

-1153 LTEIKTDAELTT
+1153 LAEIKTDAELTT
-1165 EELQAVATTV
+1165 EELKASSTTV
-1175 SVKAA
+1175 TVRAA

-1187 TWKAVDNADKYQV
+1187 TWKSVKNADSYQV

-1208 GYSRI
+1208 GYKKISTT
-1213 ATVSGKSLTD
+1213 AKVSLTD
-1223 AKLKTGKTYY
+1223 TKLKTGKTYY

-1248 SRYSSVKSV
+1248 SKYSTVKSV
-1257 KTSLGKVSSI
+1257 KTSLGKVSSL
-1267 KLETGKAKVT
+1267 KVETGKAKVT

-1296 KSSGFKCVKT
+1296 KSGGFKCVKT

-1343 AYSSVKKVRVY
+1343 SYSSVKKVRVY

>member
-1 MKKRKVVALIMTLM
+1 MRKRKVVALIMTLM

-32 GDSSDSAGFL
+32 GDNSDTAGFL
-42 KTVSITSA
+42 KSASITSTMSNA
-50 SSAGSDAY
+50 SDAY

-66 DVHEYD
+66 DVHDYD

-78 KVSTYV
+78 KVSAYV

-105 NNRAMS
+105 NNSAMS

-121 TSISNLQQIAG
+121 TYISNLQQTAG

-198 VSTSLYSGYSAT
+198 VSTSLYSDYSAT
-210 VDGKAVSGESTEVSL
+210 VDGKAAGSDPVEVSL

-240 SDDNSTEGEYQVT
+240 SDDNSTAGEYQVT
-253 VNRVDAVKA
+253 VNRVDAVKV

-276 DSEGERVKAA
+276 DSEGERIKAA

-347 RNSDVNMGITSA
+347 RNSDVNMGITNA
-359 RTPTSAKS
+359 RTPTSVKS

-376 GSGWAAA
+376 GTGWAAA

-481 FWNSETKD
+481 FWNKEDAD

-528 IGDSLVFGT
+528 IGDTLVFGT
-537 DDGENGYQGS
+537 DDGTSSYNQA

-566 VGDQRSTIAYDKE
+566 TGDQRSTIAYDKE

-594 AAINEKTGKLS
+594 AAIDEKTGKLS

-634 ISTTGSSG
+634 ISTSGSNG

-650 TLKMDYAIG
+650 TLKMDYVIG

-691 GGVSMIKTKPD
+691 GGVSMVKTKPD
-702 NTKAE
+702 NTEAE

-744 IFALENNEAY
+744 IFALENNDAY

-789 DIKIKTA
+789 DIKIKAA

-810 DTAKIDLSEGK
+810 DTAKIDLTDGK

-826 KVTNGSSSR
+826 KVTNGNSSR
-835 TYTVNIREKSDD
+835 TYTVSIREKSDD

-867 DPAFTP
+867 DPEFTP

-883 GSSRSFENLW
+883 DSSRSFENLW
-893 PEVNDS
+893 PDANDS
-899 NASLKVYAVYGIDDE
+899 NASVKVYSVYGIDDE
-914 DVDDSETGEIE
+914 DVDDSETGEIDV
-925 ETAKT
+925 TASNS
-930 GTHDRYAIYF
+930 GHDRYAIYF

-969 KQKDATALLPVIK
+969 KQKDDTALLPVIK

-1007 IIVKDAKRQLKSA
+1007 VIVKDAKRQLKSA

-1044 DKEKAEQDKA
+1044 DKEKAEQ
-1054 DRDKEKAD
+1054 EKAD

-1070 KAEIDKLKEQQE
+1070 KAELDKLKEQLE

-1123 MALMMKGQAL
+1123 LALMMKGQAL

-1142 VKAALETAKAE
+1142 VKAALETVKAE
-1153 LTEIKTDAELTT
+1153 LAEIKTDAELAT
-1165 EELQAVATTV
+1165 EELQAAKTTV

-1213 ATVSGKSLTD
+1213 ATVSGKSL
-1223 AKLKTGKTYY
+1223 KNVNLKTGKTYY
-1233 YKVRGYA
+1233 YKVRAYA
-1240 KIKDTDVY
+1240 KINDTDVCSKY
-1248 SRYSSVKSV
+1248 SAVKSV
-1257 KTSLGKVSSI
+1257 KMSLGKVSSL

-1277 ASWSKVNGAS
+1277 VKWSKVKGAS

-1306 VKSGSTVKYV
+1306 LKSGSTVKYV
-1316 NKNLKKGQNYYYKV
+1316 NKNLKKGQDYYYKV
-1330 RAYRTVDGKKVYG
+1330 KAYRTVDGKKVYG

-1354 TTYNY
+1354 TIYNY